1 MKLKGYAIQIG
12 AAALLSAALVA
23 YRIGELPATAEGR
36 LRVFC
41 DAFFIVGMLYFCI
54 GALIWVST
62 TGFFDIFSYAFRKGA
77 HALIP
82 GRVSDTVGGFYEY
95 KLGKQE
101 KRSKKGSGA
110 GGRSGK
116 ASTLLI
122 GILLLAV
129 SAVLTALWYGI

>member
-1 MKLKGYAIQIG
+1 MKLKSYAIQIG
-12 AAALLSAALVA
+12 AAALLSAAFVA

-36 LRVFC
+36 IRVFC

-82 GRVSDTVGGFYEY
+82 GRITDTVGGFYEY
-95 KLGKQE
+95 KLEKQE
-101 KRSKKGSGA
+101 KRKGKGSEVF
-110 GGRSGK
+110 GRSGK